1 MTGDNINA
9 GSPLPQS
16 HLINQQFAAF
26 EDKLTHLLASYRFYD
41 QAIQA
46 MTHPDLNDESN
57 ARDWHL
63 GLFLN
68 QQWLTEQ
75 GEQLMTDLLLMRQ
88 TIKR

>member
-16 HLINQQFAAF
+16 LINQQFTQF
-26 EDKLTHLLASYRFYD
+26 EDKLTHLLACYQFYD
-41 QAIQA
+41 HAIRA
-46 MTHPDLNDESN
+46 MTSPNYHDGSDPN
-57 ARDWHL
+57 DWHL

-75 GEQLMTDLLLMRQ
+75 GEQLMTELRLIRQ
-88 TIKR
+88 TVKR